1 MLKIN
6 IKQSLDAL
14 KQIKEEQEQQKI
26 RKGLSELFKAMGYG
40 AIADEI
46 LNNREAKR
54 NSAHGL
60 KMYLRDKKSNRYNTK
75 GKTVW
80 VCPQEK
86 FKKLKWF
93 ESEMKEVI
101 SLLEDNTEN
110 QKKYL
115 KLKLDYNN
123 ANFEYNQRLFEYE
136 EFIKKLN
143 RKNNNNWEKE
153 LEEWEKETDRLEQI
167 KKDTKNKLDNFIMS
181 NLQ

>member
-6 IKQSLDAL
+6 IEQSLEVL
-14 KQIKEEQEQQKI
+14 KQIKEEQEQQRIKE
-26 RKGLSELFKAMGYG
+26 GLSELFKAMGFG
-40 AIADEI
+40 AISEEI
-46 LNNREAKR
+46 LNNRRAKE
-54 NSAHGL
+54 NAMFGL
-60 KMYLRDKKSNRYNTK
+60 KMYLRDKKSDRYNTK
-75 GKTVW
+75 GEVVW
-80 VCPQEK
+80 NCPQERI
-86 FKKLKWF
+86 KKLKWF
-93 ESEMKEVI
+93 ESEMKEII

-153 LEEWEKETDRLEQI
+153 LEEWKKETDRLEQI
-167 KKDTKNKLDNFIMS
+167 KKDTENKLDNFIMS